1 MYTIESRSILMKVTA
16 IGFFV
21 ITINLLVNLIQILL
35 LQLHHYELIY
45 TIVSFKKY
53 KETNLESLTVSK
65 YVDSRWDAL
74 CRRK

>member
-1 MYTIESRSILMKVTA
+1 MKVTA

>member
-1 MYTIESRSILMKVTA
+1 MYTIEFRSILMKVTA